1 MNIIQKLF
9 RRSKSAYISF
19 NNGESGGAY
28 RTTEELINEIAD
40 RIATQVSKLTPQVIR
55 KDDKG
60 VVIKNDRLAK
70 LLALRPCRELNT
82 VDWLYKIAHTAVR
95 TGDGFAIILYNKD
108 FTEIEEIPVVTCTSY
123 RIFEDNGCLM
133 FQYTWSYD
141 GKQYTV
147 PYDIV
152 IHLKD
157 RPTDKRFFGTFPVA
171 ARMDAMHM
179 LHTT

>member
-28 RTTEELINEIAD
+28 QTTEELLNEVAD
-40 RIATQVSKLTPQVIR
+40 RIATQASKLTPQVIR

-60 VVIKNDRLAK
+60 IMIKNDRLAK

-82 VDWLYKIAHTAVR
+82 VDWLYKIVHRAVR
-95 TGDGFAIILYNKD
+95 TGDSFAIIMYNHD

-123 RIFEDNGCLM
+123 TIYEDNVNN
-133 FQYTWSYD
+133 TPS
-141 GKQYTV
+141 
-147 PYDIV
+147 
-152 IHLKD
+152 
-157 RPTDKRFFGTFPVA
+157 PTT
-171 ARMDAMHM
+171 
-179 LHTT
+179 L